1 MILYSLACDAGHR
14 FDSWFRDSAA
24 FDDQA
29 ARHLVSCPLCR
40 STTVAKTIMAPAVVG
55 GQPAPDAPR
64 QGVSGLASQ
73 AASSPVTLLDAPG
86 QALRAA
92 VKAFRERMLA
102 EGTDV
107 GRRFPAEAR
116 RMHEGDIPY
125 QPIHGQASPEEARGL
140 IEDGVMILPLPSL
153 PEELN

>member
-1 MILYSLACDAGHR
+1 MILYTLACDRAHR

-29 ARHLVSCPLCR
+29 ARHLVACPTCG

-55 GQPAPDAPR
+55 GQPETVAPPAR
-64 QGVSGLASQ
+64 VA
-73 AASSPVTLLDAPG
+73 LLDEPH

-92 VKAFRERMLA
+92 VRAFRDQLLA
-102 EGTDV
+102 KGEDV
-107 GRRFPAEAR
+107 GRRFPDQAR
-116 RMHEGDIPY
+116 RMHDGDIPY

-140 IEDGVMILPLPSL
+140 IEDGVMIMPLPGL
-153 PEELN
+153 PDEMN

>member
-1 MILYSLACDAGHR
+1 MILYTLPCDAGHR

-29 ARHLVSCPLCR
+29 ARHLVSCPVCR
-40 STTVAKTIMAPAVVG
+40 STAVAKTIMAPAVVG
-55 GQPAPDAPR
+55 GQPAPDAPHR
-64 QGVSGLASQ
+64 GAPG
-73 AASSPVTLLDAPG
+73 AASPVALLDGPG

-92 VKAFRERMLA
+92 VRAFRERMLA

-107 GRRFPAEAR
+107 GRRFPEQAR
-116 RMHEGDIPY
+116 RMHEGYIPY
-125 QPIHGQASPEEARGL
+125 QPIHGQASPDEARGL
-140 IEDGVMILPLPSL
+140 MEDGVMILPLPSL